1 MTHHAA
7 GHFTPGLSAQP
18 GTGFTPWNV
27 AAARPAFVPWG
38 GVLPIEEDAFVQP
51 TGDDDDPLEAFRAE
65 AYEAG
70 FEAGRATIE
79 ADLVPER
86 AAMARLAEGL
96 NALRPEPSGPLA
108 LLLVEAV
115 DRLVRQ
121 IVGEVDI
128 DPNLLLSRAHA
139 AAALI
144 AEEARPSAV
153 RLHPADHARLSGA
166 DLPVQ
171 MLADPGVPQG
181 SVLLETAEGWIE
193 DGVAA
198 RLDALRGALMKV
210 AA

>member
-1 MTHHAA
+1 MTHHTV
-7 GHFTPGLSAQP
+7 GQFTPGLVARSD
-18 GTGFTPWNV
+18 TGFMPWN
-27 AAARPAFVPWG
+27 AIAARSGFVPWNG
-38 GVLPIEEDAFVQP
+38 APAEPDAFEPV
-51 TGDDDDPLEAFRAE
+51 DEADPFEEVRLT

-96 NALRPEPSGPLA
+96 QALRPEPSGPLA

-121 IVGEVDI
+121 IVGEVAI
-128 DPNLLLSRAHA
+128 CPNLLLSRAHA

-153 RLHPADHARLSGA
+153 RLNPADHARLSGA
-166 DLPVQ
+166 ELPVP
-171 MLADPGVPQG
+171 MLADPAVAEG
-181 SVLLETAEGWIE
+181 SVLLETADGWIE

-198 RLDALRGALMKV
+198 RLDALRCALMKV